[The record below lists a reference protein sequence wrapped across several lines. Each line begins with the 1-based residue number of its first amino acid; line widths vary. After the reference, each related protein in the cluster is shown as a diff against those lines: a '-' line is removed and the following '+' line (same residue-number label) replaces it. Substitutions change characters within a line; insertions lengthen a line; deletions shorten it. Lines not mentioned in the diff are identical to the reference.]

1 MMEWKF
7 FCGTKETERDKKKGV
22 NEHVILKMGIRVN
35 EKRVYRKETF
45 DDFMDTCSCSHGHQE
60 KLYTFMPI
68 DTILMRAHTHRAA

>member
-45 DDFMDTCSCSHGHQE
+45 DDFMDTHGHQE